1 MSKNIRDSI
10 ASKLNIP
17 NKQIEIE
24 IQSGIIAKFDHICSH
39 QRADLYEAEISDN
52 NILKCPRHG

>member
-1 MSKNIRDSI
+1 M
-10 ASKLNIP
+10 ASTLNIP
-17 NKQIEIE
+17 DKQIEIE
-24 IQSGIIAKFDHICSH
+24 IQAEIIAKFDHFCSH

>member
-17 NKQIEIE
+17 NKQMEIE
-24 IQSGIIAKFDHICSH
+24 IQSGIIAKFDHFCSH
-39 QRADLYEAEISDN
+39 QGADLYEAKISDH